1 MRDEVKLLKE
11 QNREWLDLINKQANY
26 TEYLEAKISTLE
38 SEILLLKERIKYR
51 VKQEMVG
58 LI

>member
-1 MRDEVKLLKE
+1 MKDEVKLLKE

-38 SEILLLKERIKYR
+38 NEILLLKERIKYL
-51 VKQEMVG
+51 E
-58 LI
+58 